1 MNKSEWQQQL
11 LAQQAQF
18 SGSESVFIDAFN
30 NSESS
35 NNTFVTP
42 LLYQGL
48 LSICG
53 PDSGKFLQ
61 GQLTCNVNS
70 STLQQSIL
78 GAACNPQGRMYS
90 SFRLITNNN
99 GSEPGYLLRMRSNL
113 IPLTHETL
121 HKYSVFFKTKLH
133 DASDEWLGL
142 GVWGDDAEQLIQTT
156 FKLDSIPQQSGQA
169 EHGET
174 AIVIRLPGDKAR
186 FECWVKAEHITD
198 TWQAIT
204 TTASPTANHA
214 WLLEDIRNGIAEI
227 SLETESAFNP
237 HMVNFQAIDAISF
250 NKGCYTGQEIVAR
263 THYKGKSKRHT
274 QRFSLSGAEILTAGD
289 ELQAADSDKTIAT
302 VISAALSHRNDGT
315 TSLEALLVVNAD
327 LDNNTPLMM
336 QHKGQKIEA
345 TPCPLPYS
353 LNEEKKP

>member
-1 MNKSEWQQQL
+1 MKKSEWQQQL

-18 SGSESVFIDAFN
+18 SDSESAFIDAFN

-35 NNTFVTP
+35 SNTFVTP

-48 LSICG
+48 LSISG

-61 GQLTCNVNS
+61 GQLTCDVNS

-90 SFRLITNNN
+90 SFRLITNDSD
-99 GSEPGYLLRMRSNL
+99 SEPGYLLRMRSNL
-113 IPLTHETL
+113 TTLTHETL

-142 GVWGDDAEQLIQTT
+142 GVWGDNAEQLTQTT
-156 FKLDSIPQQSGQA
+156 FNLDGIPQQVGQA
-169 EHGET
+169 VHCET
-174 AIVIRLPGDKAR
+174 AIVIRLPGNETR
-186 FECWVKAEHITD
+186 FECWVKAEHIAD
-198 TWQAIT
+198 IWQALT
-204 TTASPTANHA
+204 TTASPTSNHA
-214 WLLEDIRNGIAEI
+214 WLLEDIRSGIAEV

-237 HMVNFQAIDAISF
+237 HMVNFQAVDAISF
-250 NKGCYTGQEIVAR
+250 NKGCYTGQEIIAR

-274 QRFSLSGAEILTAGD
+274 QRFSLSGTEILSAGD

-302 VISAALSHRNDGT
+302 VISAALSHLNDGT
-315 TSLEALLVVNAD
+315 TSQEALMVVNAD
-327 LDNNTPLMM
+327 LDSNTPLMM
-336 QHKGQKIEA
+336 QREGQKIEA
-345 TPCPLPYS
+345 APCPLPYS
-353 LNEEKKP
+353 LHEEKHS